1 MLPHDTRA
9 AILDLLGEYVYAV
22 DQDRLEDWVELF
34 TQDCLY
40 KIVPKENLAAGL
52 PAALLLLEGKDML
65 RDRVAYLRKAAVYN
79 LHWDRHLISTVCIKE
94 DQPGSYRSVT
104 NFACYQ
110 SDLEGRSTLF
120 CVGYYEDLIVTDA
133 GQLRFKERLV
143 VIETSSVQT
152 LLPTPL

>member
-65 RDRVAYLRKAAVYN
+65 RDRVAYLRKAAV
-79 LHWDRHLISTVCIKE
+79 
-94 DQPGSYRSVT
+94 
-104 NFACYQ
+104 
-110 SDLEGRSTLF
+110 
-120 CVGYYEDLIVTDA
+120 
-133 GQLRFKERLV
+133 
-143 VIETSSVQT
+143 
-152 LLPTPL
+152 

>member
-1 MLPHDTRA
+1 MLGHDARA

-22 DQDRLEDWVELF
+22 DQDRLEDWIELF
-34 TQDCLY
+34 TQDCVY

-52 PAALLLLEGKDML
+52 PAALLFCEGKDML

-79 LHWDRHLISTVCIKE
+79 PHWDRHLISTVRMNE
-94 DQPGSYRSVT
+94 EQPGSYRSTT

-110 SDLEGRSTLF
+110 SDLEGRSSLF

-152 LLPTPL
+152 LLSTPL